1 MYKVVVTGAT
11 GFLGSWLVEELLK
24 NGVEVVLFVRD
35 RNKLLPEFKSNDRC
49 TVIEKPIL
57 NISIDDFDFDNGY
70 DAFYHLAW
78 EGTSTEQ
85 KNIIQVQI
93 NNIELAL
100 KALELC
106 KNLGC
111 KKFIAAG
118 TVAEHVF
125 CNDIMNVNAKQT
137 PNDMYGAAKT
147 SAYYFLEV
155 RARQL
160 GQPFIWMIIPST
172 FGERR
177 NDNNII
183 TYTIIK
189 LLNKER
195 PQYGDLKQMWDFLY
209 AGEVARAMYLIGEKG
224 KTEKIYG
231 IGSGEYRPLKE
242 YIYMV
247 RDLIDPTLELGL
259 EEIPEMSK
267 QTFSSCVNTYDLI
280 KDTGFKPSINFEE
293 GIKKTIDYWKRNIV

>member
-1 MYKVVVTGAT
+1 MHKVVVTGAT
-11 GFLGSWLVEELLK
+11 GFLGSWLVQELLK
-24 NGVEVVLFVRD
+24 NRVEVVLIVRD
-35 RNKLLPEFKSNDRC
+35 RDKLLPEFKSNERC
-49 TVIEKPIL
+49 TVIEKNIQ
-57 NISIDDFDFDNGY
+57 NISIDDFDFDNRY
-70 DAFYHLAW
+70 DVFYHLAW
-78 EGTSTEQ
+78 EGTSAEQ
-85 KNIIQVQI
+85 KNATQVQI

-106 KNLGC
+106 KKLGC

-118 TVAEHVF
+118 TVAEHFF

-147 SAYYFLEV
+147 AVYYLLEV

-177 NDNNII
+177 KDNNII

-195 PQYGDLKQMWDFLY
+195 PQYGDLEQMWDFLY
-209 AGEVARAMYLIGEKG
+209 AGEVAKAMYLIGEKG
-224 KTEKIYG
+224 QTEKIYG

-247 RDLIDPTLELGL
+247 RDLIDPTLELGIG
-259 EEIPEMSK
+259 EIPEMSK

-280 KDTGFKPSINFEE
+280 KDTGFKPSINFED
-293 GIKKTIDYWKRNIV
+293 GIKKTIDYWRRNKV